1 MIQPYRTY
9 CCLYPSQRQFACTS
23 VDLTPSSV
31 YIPTATKKNHLIP
44 VYQPPVKL
52 VIVELKL
59 NGEVDD
65 DDVGLGGVLVGR
77 LCRDEV
83 EGGEGGPG
91 EVLTVLRGVEK

>member
-1 MIQPYRTY
+1 M
-9 CCLYPSQRQFACTS
+9 
-23 VDLTPSSV
+23 
-31 YIPTATKKNHLIP
+31 IP

-65 DDVGLGGVLVGR
+65 DNVGLGGVLVGHG

-83 EGGEGGPG
+83 EGGEGGPR
-91 EVLTVLRGVEK
+91 EVLAVLGGVEK